1 MDYKQ
6 KIFISESP
14 GEMQIDLIKT
24 IFEAID
30 IEEYL
35 SESFIY
41 IELGD
46 DGEIEIVSIEDEFV
60 FSTSKELNISNK
72 MSIQYLKSK
81 HEIDQAFNEFLY
93 WSDVNKIKKYIPVLV
108 DDEYNKTY
116 ADINIYSKNV
126 SEAIKEL
133 DEIEFNE
140 YLYLEDVDEEI

>member
-93 WSDVNKIKKYIPVLV
+93 WSD
-108 DDEYNKTY
+108 DEDNKTY

-133 DEIEFNE
+133 TEIEFND
-140 YLYLEDVDEEI
+140 YIYLEDVDEEI

>member
-6 KIFISESP
+6 KIFISEAP
-14 GEMQIDLIKT
+14 GEEHIELIKT
-24 IFEAID
+24 ILEAID

-41 IELGD
+41 IELGG
-46 DGEIEIVSIEDEFV
+46 DGEIEIISIKDEFV

-72 MSIQYLKSK
+72 MSIQYLRSR
-81 HEIDQAFNEFLY
+81 HEIDQSFNEFLY
-93 WSDVNKIKKYIPVLV
+93 WSDVNGIKKYVPVLT
-108 DDEYNKTY
+108 DDKENKIY
-116 ADINIYSKNV
+116 ADINIYSENI

-133 DEIEFNE
+133 NEIDFND